1 MSTAKIITL
10 QKRFVLQPYT
20 KKDLAELF
28 GISRYVLN
36 KWLSVIEKELGK
48 PAGRLYPAAHVKL
61 LVEKFG
67 MPGHMVS
74 EAA

>member
-1 MSTAKIITL
+1 MKTATIITL
-10 QKRFVLQPYT
+10 QRRFTLQPYT
-20 KKDLAELF
+20 KKDLTELF
-28 GISRYVLN
+28 CISRYVLN
-36 KWLSVIEKELGK
+36 KWLAVIEKELGK
-48 PAGRLYPAAHVKL
+48 PEGRLYSVLHVKL